1 MTNMYIKFTGPDIA
15 GESTDA
21 AHQDWIEVDSW
32 EHQFDQP
39 TAPTKSSV
47 GGGTVERV
55 NHHPFTFRKY
65 IDSGTDDLLKMCW
78 TGQHIDK
85 AEFHAYR
92 ADGNTGEPI
101 QYLKVEMEKVIVS
114 DYNIQGA
121 NGDLPREVVEL
132 DYGKITYTYT
142 PQEKAGKSGSAE
154 PVSHDLTTNEV
165 A

>member
-1 MTNMYIKFTGPDIA
+1 MTSMYIKFTGPDIA

-21 AHQDWIEVDSW
+21 EHEEWIEVDNW

-39 TAPTKSSV
+39 TSPTKSSV

-55 NHHPFTFRKY
+55 NHHPFTFQKY

-92 ADGNTGEPI
+92 ADGTGEAT
-101 QYLKVEMEKVIVS
+101 QYLKVEMEKVIVADYTIVGS
-114 DYNIQGA
+114 DGE
-121 NGDLPREVVEL
+121 LPREEIEL

-142 PQEKAGKSGSAE
+142 PQEKTGEVGSAQ